1 MAGDDQQQRTGK
13 LSHAGKLPN
22 SSELL
27 RIGALAKAAGVP
39 VATLKHYLREG
50 LIVPARKTGRTMSW
64 YAPSAVATVKAI
76 KALQQEHFLPLDV
89 IRDALAG
96 GGAAVDDLGAAAA
109 IARVLEKHT
118 GPKSRSREELIVRGV
133 AAQDLDWL
141 AASGLARPGKD
152 GRYRGDDLALLA
164 TLGAARKA
172 GISPAMLPFSI
183 LGEYV
188 AALQR
193 LVEIELALFR
203 DGVLGRAKPQAVPA
217 LTTAATELSER
228 LVVLVRRKLLLPTL
242 MSGKD
247 KAVKANDKKEKT
259 HAHARRKSRR

>member
-1 MAGDDQQQRTGK
+1 M
-13 LSHAGKLPN
+13 
-22 SSELL
+22 
-27 RIGALAKAAGVP
+27 RIAELAKAAGVSI
-39 VATLKHYLREG
+39 ATLKHYLREG
-50 LIVPARKTGRTMSW
+50 LIRPARKSGRTMSW
-64 YAPSAVATVKAI
+64 YAPATVSKVKAI

-89 IRDALAG
+89 IRDSLAG
-96 GGAAVDDLGAAAA
+96 DGAAVDDLGAAAA

-118 GPKSRSREELIVRGV
+118 GPKSRSRDELIARGV
-133 AAQDLDWL
+133 AVQDLDWL
-141 AASGLARPGKD
+141 AVAGLARPGKD

-172 GISPAMLPFSI
+172 GITPAMLPFSI

-203 DGVLGRAKPQAVPA
+203 DGVLAHAKPQAVPA

-242 MSGKD
+242 MTPKTPQ
-247 KAVKANDKKEKT
+247 APKEKT
-259 HAHARRKSRR
+259 HAHARRKSRRR